1 MVLLFYSAYD
11 DARAWIAALH
21 AADPTIEVR
30 VWPEIGDPGEIDA
43 ALVWKPP
50 TGALAALPRL
60 RLIINLGAG
69 VDHLLGDDSL
79 PQQIPI
85 VRIVDPEMSRMM
97 TQYVLLAV
105 LRHHRN
111 LHHFEQAR
119 AERRWA
125 YVEPRASHERRVG
138 VMGLG
143 ALGGTAAEELVRQG
157 FQVSG
162 WSRTPRS
169 LAGVRC
175 FCGRDQL
182 HEFLSGCDILVLL
195 LPLTRE
201 TRGIIGREALA
212 ALPRGGCV
220 INVGRGSLIDEQ
232 ALIEALDAGWIAEAT
247 LDVFSTEPLPPHHP
261 LWERPQVMITP
272 HLASIA
278 LPRSGARQVADNLR
292 RLASG
297 EALLNQ
303 VEGTRGY

>member
-79 PQQIPI
+79 PRQIPI

-111 LHHFEQAR
+111 LHHFERAR
-119 AERRWA
+119 LERRWA
-125 YVEPRASHERRVG
+125 YVEPRASDERRVG
-138 VMGLG
+138 IMGLG
-143 ALGGTAAEELVRQG
+143 ALGGAAAGELVRQG
-157 FQVSG
+157 FQVRG

-175 FCGRDQL
+175 FHGRDQL

-195 LPLTRE
+195 LPLTLE
-201 TRGIIGREALA
+201 TRGLIGREALA
-212 ALPRGGCV
+212 ALPRNACV
-220 INVGRGSLIDEQ
+220 INVGRGPLLDEQ
-232 ALIEALDAGWIAEAT
+232 ALIEALDEGRIAEAT
-247 LDVFSTEPLPPHHP
+247 LDVFSIEPLPVQHP
-261 LWERPQVMITP
+261 LWERPQVLITP

-278 LPRSGARQVADNLR
+278 LPRSGARQVVDNLH
-292 RLASG
+292 RLATG
-297 EALLNQ
+297 QALINQ
-303 VEGTRGY
+303 VERARGY